1 MLAHERHHARR
12 RDPLRLASGRVLAD
26 ALFFLPA
33 LRRLVE
39 RQQAL
44 AEIGADE
51 AAVATAGG
59 DRSALASAMLGF
71 SEASSDEVIGLDP
84 ERIDYLLGEAPR
96 WRFPLA
102 LCLAI
107 GFALAAVLGFA
118 LLAGQTAS
126 GSATLALPFLS
137 AKPCILMLAAIPAG
151 VGLAGILCVRAQPR
165 SPRVA
170 VRPSAARN

>member
-1 MLAHERHHARR
+1 LAHERHHARR
-12 RDPLRLASGRVLAD
+12 RDPLRLASSRVLAD
-26 ALFFLPA
+26 SLFFLPA

-59 DRSALASAMLGF
+59 DRSMLASAMLGF
-71 SEASSDEVIGLDP
+71 SEASDDEAIGLDP
-84 ERIDYLLGEAPR
+84 ERIDYLLGEGPR

-118 LLAGQTAS
+118 VLAGQAS
-126 GSATLALPFLS
+126 GSATLALPFVS
-137 AKPCILMLAAIPAG
+137 ARPCILMLATIPAG
-151 VGLAGILCVRAQPR
+151 VGAAGILCVRAQPR
-165 SPRVA
+165 SRRVA